1 MYFISRTRV
10 LRFIAG
16 LLVLGGTGAPAQSP
30 ISKGPVYTYFYW
42 ENIGEVVSIS
52 KSVLVLKRTL
62 RISNNSWSLESG
74 AVSKAADLVV
84 GDHIFAQGKTISD
97 GTFDTNRI
105 YLIGHK
111 ASEGSAG
118 SSQNASRN
126 PDFATPDA
134 NRPPTSVLTGGA
146 PVGRG
151 GGNLPGQ
158 VPTGTGTGSGP
169 KPQAGEPLQDPRGSK
184 LTRYHSW
191 DADGVIESLTPE
203 TITITQSY
211 FVDGETEIRTV
222 EGNSLSRKELRVGQ
236 RLGVTVKDKVDEK
249 NRAIKAKI
257 IRVLPAESKG

>member
-1 MYFISRTRV
+1 M
-10 LRFIAG
+10 RFKYNG
-16 LLVLGGTGAPAQSP
+16 RLLVLIAGFFLIGSTRISAQSP

-42 ENIGEVVSIS
+42 ENVGEVVSIN

-111 ASEGSAG
+111 ASEGSTD
-118 SSQNASRN
+118 SNQNASRN

-134 NRPPTSVLTGGA
+134 NRPPTSVLTSGA

-151 GGNLPGQ
+151 GGNVPGQ
-158 VPTGTGTGSGP
+158 IPTGTGTGPGP
-169 KPQAGEPLQDPRGSK
+169 KPQGGEPLQDPRGSK

-222 EGNSLSRKELRVGQ
+222 EGSSLSRKELRVGQ

-257 IRVLPAESKG
+257 IRVLPAESK